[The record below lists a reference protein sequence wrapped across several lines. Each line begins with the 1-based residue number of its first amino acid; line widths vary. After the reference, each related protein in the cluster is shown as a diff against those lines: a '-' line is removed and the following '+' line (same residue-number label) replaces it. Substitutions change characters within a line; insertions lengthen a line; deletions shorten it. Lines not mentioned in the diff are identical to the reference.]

1 MALLNMV
8 FAGSGFE
15 LSNVTAFQL
24 LIAGGLLL
32 AIAVFLLAWTRERRV
47 SVKSSAVTDEIAVY
61 LGRIANALENAADPM
76 RDRSHFTD
84 SNAREVRRTEK
95 PTEDTRHVSYS
106 IFGR

>member
-1 MALLNMV
+1 MLFHAALALPGM
-8 FAGSGFE
+8 S

-32 AIAVFLLAWTRERRV
+32 AVAALLLALSRVRRV
-47 SVKSSAVTDEIAVY
+47 SVKPSPVTEELAIHM
-61 LGRIANALENAADPM
+61 GRIANALENLANPL

-84 SNAREVRRTEK
+84 SRERVPVQPEKTTE
-95 PTEDTRHVSYS
+95 ETRHVSYS

>member
-1 MALLNMV
+1 MLSNAALAVPGM
-8 FAGSGFE
+8 S

-32 AIAVFLLAWTRERRV
+32 AVAALLLALSRVRRV
-47 SVKSSAVTDEIAVY
+47 SVRPSPVTEELAIHM
-61 LGRIANALENAADPM
+61 GRIASALENLANPL

-84 SNAREVRRTEK
+84 SPERAPVAPEK
-95 PTEDTRHVSYS
+95 TTEDARHVSYS

>member
-1 MALLNMV
+1 MLFNAALAAPGM
-8 FAGSGFE
+8 S

-32 AIAVFLLAWTRERRV
+32 AVAALLLALSRVRRV
-47 SVKSSAVTDEIAVY
+47 SVKPSPVTEELAIHM
-61 LGRIANALENAADPM
+61 GRIANALENLANPL

-84 SNAREVRRTEK
+84 SRERTPVAPEK
-95 PTEDTRHVSYS
+95 TTEETRHVAYS